1 MRKIILNLAV
11 SLDGFIAGPN
21 GEYDWCLTDADY
33 GMTEFLQSV
42 DCTLMGR
49 KTFDILVEYGDP
61 FKHLTHHVF
70 SRTVKESSISNIR
83 LISDDLLTY
92 TKNLKRQPG
101 KNIWLFG
108 GGEIIDPLV
117 QENLVDEFILSVH
130 PILLGDGISLFK
142 KRDEKKSLKLID
154 TKSYPSG
161 LVQLTYSK

>member
-49 KTFDILVEYGDP
+49 KTFDLLAEFGDP
-61 FKHLTHHVF
+61 FKHLIHHVF
-70 SRTVKESSISNIR
+70 SKTIRESGISNVR
-83 LISDDLLTY
+83 LVSDDLLAY
-92 TKNLKRQPG
+92 TKNLTRQPG

-108 GGEIIDPLV
+108 GSEIIDLLL

-130 PILLGDGISLFK
+130 PVLLGDGIPLFK
-142 KRDEKKSLKLID
+142 RRDERKGLKLID
-154 TKSYPSG
+154 AKPYPSG
-161 LVQLTYSK
+161 LVQLIYSK